1 MTRDKEDLEIATQ
14 ALFHRP
20 NNTRDNPQVAIRKWW
35 EMSCEECD
43 RVLVQGRRPS
53 GPDEQCAALHLIN
66 CPTHRERWDRLVK
79 EFKKGGFPR

>member
-1 MTRDKEDLEIATQ
+1 MIKSNGDMEAAVQ
-14 ALFHRP
+14 AVFDRP
-20 NNTRDNPQVAIRKWW
+20 NNTRYNPVVAIRKWW

-66 CPTHRERWDRLVK
+66 CPSHRERWDRLVK
-79 EFKKGGFPR
+79 EFRESRFPR